1 MATIREFF
9 QNLLYQVPAIGIT
22 DIVDILVVSIIF
34 YSLLRLIRSTS
45 AARVARAI
53 LLLLAI
59 TLLTDVLNLYT
70 LNWLLNK
77 ILEVGAIALIIVFQP
92 ELRRALERVGAQLHF
107 HLLSTESAASI
118 EQSAVNATVQAC
130 EIMSR
135 ERVGVLLVFERET
148 PLDEYFKT
156 GTIVDAQLSEQL
168 LRNLFFKNSP
178 LHDGAVI
185 IRGDRIVSATC
196 YLPLSDNLSI
206 SKDLGTRHRAALGI
220 SETSDS
226 LTVVVSEET
235 GRVSLARD
243 GQLTRISDQ
252 ETRYICPVFIHI
264 GMYSL
269 CNDRTCDIRTATGE
283 CLNTSVW
290 LCTIKSR
297 NNCTLC
303 ILQPFRKD
311 LVCLISVKITIFIK
325 DDYFCSIDEFISKIC
340 SHDDTIQIFSTGS
353 RIISA
358 DFLAEVCTDCFK
370 FLIQAQIQVQSSD
383 DAVISLFDC
392 L

>member
-1 MATIREFF
+1 MAMIREFF
-9 QNLLYQVPAIGIT
+9 QNLLYQVPSIGIS

-107 HLLSTESAASI
+107 HLLSSESGATT
-118 EQSAVNATVQAC
+118 ATVQAC

-135 ERVGVLLVFERET
+135 ERVGVLLIFERET

-185 IRGDRIVSATC
+185 VRGGRVAAAGC
-196 YLPLSDNLSI
+196 VLPS
-206 SKDLGTRHRAALGI
+206 DLGTRHRAGVGT
-220 SETSDS
+220 SEVSDA
-226 LTVVVSEET
+226 VVVIVSEENGT
-235 GRVSLARD
+235 ISVAIGGMLKRHLAP
-243 GQLTRISDQ
+243 Q
-252 ETRYICPVFIHI
+252 
-264 GMYSL
+264 
-269 CNDRTCDIRTATGE
+269 
-283 CLNTSVW
+283 
-290 LCTIKSR
+290 
-297 NNCTLC
+297 TLQRLLSNELLADEAEKKTLLKRLAGC
-303 ILQPFRKD
+303 FSRKD
-311 LVCLISVKITIFIK
+311 G
-325 DDYFCSIDEFISKIC
+325 SK
-340 SHDDTIQIFSTGS
+340 
-353 RIISA
+353 
-358 DFLAEVCTDCFK
+358 
-370 FLIQAQIQVQSSD
+370 
-383 DAVISLFDC
+383 
-392 L
+392 

>member
-1 MATIREFF
+1 MAMIREFF
-9 QNLLYQVPAIGIT
+9 QNLLYQVPAIGIS

-107 HLLSTESAASI
+107 HLLSSESGATT
-118 EQSAVNATVQAC
+118 EQSAISATVQAC

-135 ERVGVLLVFERET
+135 ERVGVLLIFERET

-178 LHDGAVI
+178 LHDGAALI
-185 IRGDRIVSATC
+185 EGDRIVAAKC
-196 YLPLSDNLSI
+196 ILPVTQSDVPKSF
-206 SKDLGTRHRAALGI
+206 GTRHRAAIGMSEI
-220 SETSDS
+220 SDAII
-226 LTVVVSEET
+226 VVVSEET
-235 GRVSLARD
+235 GDISIAQGGEIRLNIDPVRLQQTLQRY
-243 GQLTRISDQ
+243 LTIN
-252 ETRYICPVFIHI
+252 TRK
-264 GMYSL
+264 
-269 CNDRTCDIRTATGE
+269 R
-283 CLNTSVW
+283 
-290 LCTIKSR
+290 
-297 NNCTLC
+297 
-303 ILQPFRKD
+303 
-311 LVCLISVKITIFIK
+311 
-325 DDYFCSIDEFISKIC
+325 SKKEV
-340 SHDDTIQIFSTGS
+340 
-353 RIISA
+353 
-358 DFLAEVCTDCFK
+358 AE
-370 FLIQAQIQVQSSD
+370 
-383 DAVISLFDC
+383 
-392 L
+392 

>member
-168 LRNLFFKNSP
+168 LRNLFFTKAS

-185 IRGDRIVSATC
+185 IRNDRIAAAGCV
-196 YLPLSDNLSI
+196 LPLTENHNI
-206 SKDLGTRHRAALGI
+206 SSDLGTRHRAGIGI
-220 SETSDS
+220 SEVSDA
-226 LTVVVSEET
+226 VVVIVSEET
-235 GRVSLARD
+235 G
-243 GQLTRISDQ
+243 T
-252 ETRYICPVFIHI
+252 
-264 GMYSL
+264 
-269 CNDRTCDIRTATGE
+269 
-283 CLNTSVW
+283 
-290 LCTIKSR
+290 
-297 NNCTLC
+297 
-303 ILQPFRKD
+303 
-311 LVCLISVKITIFIK
+311 ISVAISGMLKRHLAPQTLEKLLLNELAPQREEKTRNPLKLLRRKQKENK
-325 DDYFCSIDEFISKIC
+325 DAK
-340 SHDDTIQIFSTGS
+340 
-353 RIISA
+353 
-358 DFLAEVCTDCFK
+358 K
-370 FLIQAQIQVQSSD
+370 
-383 DAVISLFDC
+383 
-392 L
+392 